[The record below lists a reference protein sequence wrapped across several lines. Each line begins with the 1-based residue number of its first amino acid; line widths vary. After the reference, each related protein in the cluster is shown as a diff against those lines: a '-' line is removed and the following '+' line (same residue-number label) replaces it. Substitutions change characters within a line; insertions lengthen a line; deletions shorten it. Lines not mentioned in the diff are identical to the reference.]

1 MLKQLFLDVIKKRK
15 EKMDYI
21 YDWTTNSDL
30 QRRKD
35 SKKKDNSEN
44 ESENE
49 KNNNKKEKEKDIDSN
64 NNDQIDRINS
74 RKLKRDITQEKYDK
88 VESVCCLM
96 YVYKLYNFNYIY
108 RF

>member
-35 SKKKDNSEN
+35 SKKKDN
-44 ESENE
+44 
-49 KNNNKKEKEKDIDSN
+49 
-64 NNDQIDRINS
+64 
-74 RKLKRDITQEKYDK
+74 
-88 VESVCCLM
+88 
-96 YVYKLYNFNYIY
+96 
-108 RF
+108 